1 MVIPAILYHRFNS
14 PRHRLCHRIRQIA
27 DADHMISFFFPA
39 LGHKLPLP
47 AHTNRTVGIFCI
59 AHQIPGIPLI
69 FRKRIFPAPEV
80 ARHKIRFAKLRQYLC
95 QGMQIVFLCILHI
108 DNQLHAILVN
118 QIVVLFLFKTND
130 NINFLH
136 LYRMKLTDQP
146 LDQRFP
152 LYFQKPFRR
161 FHIDRH
167 HPHSISGS
175 QNHRVF
181 RAMLCHLKPGFF
193 RQLHIC
199 C

>member
-1 MVIPAILYHRFNS
+1 MIIPAILYHRFDS
-14 PRHRLCHRIRQIA
+14 LRHRPRHRVRQIA
-27 DADHMISFFFPA
+27 DADHMISFFFSA

-59 AHQIPGIPLI
+59 AHQIPGIPFIL
-69 FRKRIFPAPEV
+69 RKRIFPAPEV
-80 ARHKIRFAKLRQYLC
+80 TRHKIRFTKLRQYLC
-95 QGMQIVFLCILHI
+95 QGMQVVFLGILHI

-118 QIVVLFLFKTND
+118 QIVILFLLKTDD
-130 NINFLH
+130 NVNLLH
-136 LYRMKLTDQP
+136 IYRMKLTDQP

-167 HPHSISGS
+167 HPHSIPGS
-175 QNHRVF
+175 QNHRIF
-181 RAMLCHLKPGFF
+181 RAMLCHLKLCFL